1 VMSTWRQRLRAR
13 LPILL
18 AGLWWGSLSA
28 VGFMVVPLLFAKL
41 ATPAVAGGMA
51 AHLFSA
57 QTWVGTLSGLLLLM
71 LLRPSEDGGAEAPV
85 WPTAGLGLVLAA
97 MLCALMSEFGVAPHI
112 VARDNLKLWHSL
124 GSGLYLLQWVLVGVL
139 FWRLSGGPGEARGPS
154 A

>member
-1 VMSTWRQRLRAR
+1 MSTWRQRLRAR

-18 AGLWWGSLSA
+18 AGLWWCTLRA

-57 QTWVGTLSGLLLLM
+57 QTWVGTLSGLLLL
-71 LLRPSEDGGAEAPV
+71 LRPSEDGGAESPV

>member
-1 VMSTWRQRLRAR
+1 MSSWRQQLRAR
-13 LPILL
+13 LPILV

-41 ATPAVAGGMA
+41 GTPAVAGGMA

-71 LLRPSEDGGAEAPV
+71 LLRPSGDGDSDVPV
-85 WPTAGLGLVLAA
+85 WPTAWLGLVLAA
-97 MLCALMSEFGVAPHI
+97 MLCALISEFGVAPRI
-112 VARDNLKLWHSL
+112 VARDNLRLWHSL
-124 GSGLYLLQWVLVGVL
+124 GSGLYLLQWALVGAL
-139 FWRLSGGPGEARGPS
+139 FWRLSGAPSEAREQT